1 VRISSTGSGFA
12 LAARFNAVRAFGEVA
27 KSSDRLSTMQRLNSA
42 SDGPAQLIAAT
53 ELRAQL
59 TSIEKGIAAS
69 QRTRGMLSVADT
81 GLAEASRL
89 LDRIQ
94 GNLVAGAGDTASP
107 QEKAAM
113 QSEIDA
119 ALEALDRLGNTS
131 YNGRRIFTDESVE
144 FLLGSEPGQ
153 TATVNLGEVNSADL
167 GNESGTLSELGSGGD
182 ASVASGDGELAE
194 EILEAARQEILAARV
209 EVGTFEK
216 YTVDSNIAVLE
227 GMAVNISSAYSQI
240 ADTEV
245 ASEMPVLA
253 RAQILSKTS
262 IQAMK
267 FTNFTSE
274 SAAGLLENLV
284 KRLLM

>member
-1 VRISSTGSGFA
+1 
-12 LAARFNAVRAFGEVA
+12 
-27 KSSDRLSTMQRLNSA
+27 
-42 SDGPAQLIAAT
+42 
-53 ELRAQL
+53 
-59 TSIEKGIAAS
+59 
-69 QRTRGMLSVADT
+69 MLSVADT

-245 ASEMPVLA
+245 ASEMSVLA

>member
-12 LAARFNAVRAFGEVA
+12 LAARFNAARAFGEVA

-107 QEKAAM
+107 QKKAAM

-182 ASVASGDGELAE
+182 ASLASGDGELAE

-245 ASEMPVLA
+245 ASEMSVLA

>member
-1 VRISSTGSGFA
+1 
-12 LAARFNAVRAFGEVA
+12 
-27 KSSDRLSTMQRLNSA
+27 
-42 SDGPAQLIAAT
+42 
-53 ELRAQL
+53 
-59 TSIEKGIAAS
+59 
-69 QRTRGMLSVADT
+69 
-81 GLAEASRL
+81 
-89 LDRIQ
+89 
-94 GNLVAGAGDTASP
+94 
-107 QEKAAM
+107 
-113 QSEIDA
+113 
-119 ALEALDRLGNTS
+119 
-131 YNGRRIFTDESVE
+131 
-144 FLLGSEPGQ
+144 
-153 TATVNLGEVNSADL
+153 
-167 GNESGTLSELGSGGD
+167 
-182 ASVASGDGELAE
+182 LAE

-245 ASEMPVLA
+245 ASEMSVLA

>member
-1 VRISSTGSGFA
+1 
-12 LAARFNAVRAFGEVA
+12 
-27 KSSDRLSTMQRLNSA
+27 MQRLNSA
-42 SDGPAQLIAAT
+42 SDGPAQLIAAI

-69 QRTRGMLSVADT
+69 ERTRGMLSVADS
-81 GLAEASRL
+81 GLSEASNL

-94 GNLVAGAGDTASP
+94 GNLVAAAGNTASP
-107 QEKAAM
+107 QERAAM

-119 ALEALDRLGNTS
+119 ALEALDRLGNITF
-131 YNGRRIFTDESVE
+131 NGRRVFSGESVE
-144 FLLGSEPGQ
+144 FLVGAEPRH

-167 GNESGTLSELGSGGD
+167 GNESGTLSELGSGGS
-182 ASVASGDGELAE
+182 ASLESGNGELAE

-216 YTVDSNIAVLE
+216 YTVESNIAVLE
-227 GMAVNISSAYSQI
+227 SMAVNVSSAFSQI

-245 ASEMPVLA
+245 ASEMSILA
-253 RAQILSKTS
+253 RAQILSQTS
-262 IQAMK
+262 VQAIK
-267 FTNFTSE
+267 FTNFTSD
-274 SAAGLLENLV
+274 SAAGLLESLI

>member
-1 VRISSTGSGFA
+1 VRISSSGSGFQI
-12 LAARFNAVRAFGEVA
+12 AARFNAVRAFGQVA

-42 SDGPAQLIAAT
+42 SDGPAALIAAT
-53 ELRAQL
+53 ELQAQL
-59 TSIEKGIAAS
+59 TSIEKGIAAAE
-69 QRTRGMLSVADT
+69 RTPGMLSVADS
-81 GLAEASRL
+81 GLAQASRL

-94 GNLVAGAGDTASP
+94 GNLVASTGNTASP

-131 YNGRRIFTDESVE
+131 YSGRRVFTGDSVE

-153 TATVNLGEVNSADL
+153 TASVNLGEVTSADL
-167 GNESGTLSELGSGGD
+167 GNASGTLSELGSGGE
-182 ASVASGDGELAE
+182 ASLESGNGELAE
-194 EILEAARQEILAARV
+194 EIIEAARQEVLAARV
-209 EVGTFEK
+209 EIGTFEK
-216 YTVDSNIAVLE
+216 YSVDSTVAVLE

-245 ASEMPVLA
+245 ASEMSILA

-262 IQAMK
+262 IQALQ
-267 FTNFTSE
+267 FTNFTNQ

-284 KRLLM
+284 QRLLM